1 VIYHT
6 SFDEGGDLPLTGF
19 TPPPV
24 LKKLDLPAGKY
35 LVTAKVLVNQN
46 SGTGFFAAAA
56 CSLGTGPDIFLFGAD
71 LLDTGTFIAYA
82 PADHV
87 GLSGN
92 ILLTAVLQLT
102 DPGTVEVRCSRSDAE
117 MSASFVRLTAI
128 RVSEVVIQ

>member
-1 VIYHT
+1 M
-6 SFDEGGDLPLTGF
+6 
-19 TPPPV
+19 
-24 LKKLDLPAGKY
+24 LKKLDLPAGQY

-46 SGTGFFAAAA
+46 SGTGFFAAAT
-56 CSLGTGPDIFLFGAD
+56 CSLGTGPNIFLFGTD
-71 LLDTGTFIAYA
+71 LLDTGTFVAYA

-102 DPGTVEVRCSRSDAE
+102 DPGTVELRCSRSSDAE

-128 RVSEVVIQ
+128 RVNEIVIQ